1 MLVRD
6 SAARF
11 WLLCL
16 APLFLLPLAEA
27 RAEQASGSRS
37 SSAHHA
43 SVPSKV
49 KHLDCT
55 PSINIWQRAQQ
66 ANSARYC
73 RLLDQARANLVS
85 RPALSLKLSEQVASS
100 YPGSREAQLL
110 LGAAQFKLGEAQRA
124 HQIFTELEEAQG
136 DHLAED
142 ALAYLWIS
150 AQAAVKAN
158 EFAVAR
164 LRYRR
169 LLLAL
174 SEFQFEEERARVLIE
189 AAIVALYTGDDI
201 GEIRAYLERAS
212 DEEAPLLALFQVGLW
227 RGLGAYLKQ
236 DLPLG
241 TAPDLY
247 LKVAWVL
254 GIDADGE
261 TRPQTSVT
269 LPDGGRHMI
278 LAFLARSVK
287 LEQVTLHLHA
297 IACENLPFPAHLR
310 QEFSKELTRVSCTNA
325 EHETLEPWL
334 ETPPD

>member
-6 SAARF
+6 SAARLR
-11 WLLCL
+11 LLCL

-27 RAEQASGSRS
+27 REQASGSRS

-43 SVPSKV
+43 SVPGKV
-49 KHLDCT
+49 KHLDCS
-55 PSINIWQRAQQ
+55 PNVNIWQRAQQ
-66 ANSARYC
+66 ANTARYC

-100 YPGSREAQLL
+100 YPRSREAQLL
-110 LGAAQFKLGEAQRA
+110 LGAALFKLGEAQRA
-124 HQIFTELEEAQG
+124 HQIFTELEDTER

-142 ALAYLWIS
+142 APIYLWIS
-150 AQAAVKAN
+150 AQAAVKTN
-158 EFAVAR
+158 ELAVAR

-169 LLLAL
+169 LLLVL

-189 AAIVALYTGDDI
+189 AAIVALYTGDDNAAT
-201 GEIRAYLERAS
+201 RAYLERAS
-212 DEEAPLLALFQVGLW
+212 NEEAPLLALLQVGLG

-236 DLPLG
+236 GLPLVHV
-241 TAPDLY
+241 PDLY

-261 TRPQTSVT
+261 TRPQTLVT

-278 LAFLARSVK
+278 LAFLARSMK
-287 LEQVTLHLHA
+287 LEQVTLHLRA

-310 QEFSKELTRVSCTNA
+310 QELSKELTRVSCTNA
-325 EHETLEPWL
+325 DETLEPWL